1 MFYLFYV
8 FITNFACYLF
18 RLPLFFGVGLCAN
31 ESFIVI
37 STFVLK
43 FTVGIVPTELV
54 SILVQGTSGT
64 LIYIFD

>member
-1 MFYLFYV
+1 MLFISSA
-8 FITNFACYLF
+8 FI
-18 RLPLFFGVGLCAN
+18 FGVNLCAN
-31 ESFIVI
+31 ESFIVN

-43 FTVGIVPTELV
+43 FTVGVVPTELV

>member
-1 MFYLFYV
+1 MFNLFLCIYHKLRV
-8 FITNFACYLF
+8 LFISSAFI
-18 RLPLFFGVGLCAN
+18 FGVNLCAN
-31 ESFIVI
+31 ESFIVN

-43 FTVGIVPTELV
+43 FTVGVVPTEMV